1 MQKCYTEDFQ
11 ANSIISKRSAWHEGT
26 SGSPVVGGIWLHT
39 FGGNTFFTGAGIQS
53 KRVNTD
59 ALVFPSTVNGGLAE
73 SEFFKDPAITGT
85 QRYMLPNETG
95 TMALTGKKDLSRD
108 PTAADIPNNTSGVW
122 FNSKKGYRTALCKF
136 AGKAAGI
143 VRIQRKIRETQ

>member
-1 MQKCYTEDFQ
+1 MWQ
-11 ANSIISKRSAWHEGT
+11 
-26 SGSPVVGGIWLHT
+26 HT

-73 SEFFKDPAITGT
+73 SEFFKDPATTGS

-95 TMALTGKKDLSRD
+95 TMALTSIKDLPRD
-108 PTAADIPNNTSGVW
+108 PTVADIPNNTSRVVQ
-122 FNSKKGYRTALCKF
+122 FKNGYRTALCKS
-136 AGKAAGI
+136 AGKAAGN
-143 VRIQRKIRETQ
+143 VRIQRKIEKRQ